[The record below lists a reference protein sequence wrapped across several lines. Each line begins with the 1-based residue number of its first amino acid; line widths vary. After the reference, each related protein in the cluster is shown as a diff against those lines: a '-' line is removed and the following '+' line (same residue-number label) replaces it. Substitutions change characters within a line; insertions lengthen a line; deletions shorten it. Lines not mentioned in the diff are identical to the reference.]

1 MKQLSLLDDAIRL
14 SGVMVA
20 IKTAMRDAAGAPE
33 GEGRKMLADRLNE
46 IAQRAGI
53 KLTGGNTLSISK
65 ATLDKWLAPSDT
77 SHPPSILA
85 LLAFC
90 RARGWPV
97 RFFSAE
103 ALERL
108 EGEFTGSPFVKRTVG
123 VDNVC
128 ERSAALAS
136 GGALIGKK
144 YVFGGV
150 TLAMAQKPYEM
161 DWTW

>member
-1 MKQLSLLDDAIRL
+1 MKQLSLLDDAVRL
-14 SGVMVA
+14 SGVMAA

-90 RARGWPV
+90 RATGNVEPQ
-97 RFFSAE
+97 
-103 ALERL
+103 ALGLDLMTEEDKKLRDYGAAVLEMKAARQRKRRL
-108 EGEFTGSPFVKRTVG
+108 EE
-123 VDNVC
+123 D
-128 ERSAALAS
+128 L
-136 GGALIGKK
+136 
-144 YVFGGV
+144 
-150 TLAMAQKPYEM
+150 
-161 DWTW
+161 